1 MRFGTLGLA
10 RIVAAVDVKNVNDT
24 TVWRTGVSARAG
36 FEISRPREG
45 AVTGR
50 RWALYAQYYT
60 GPSPYGQFLRSDVR
74 LVGLGFDFSM

>member
-1 MRFGTLGLA
+1 
-10 RIVAAVDVKNVNDT
+10 
-24 TVWRTGVSARAG
+24 VSARAG